1 MTRGFGRRMEME
13 VEMPLSEHEQRVLED
28 MERALSAED
37 PKLVST
43 LMGARSAKP
52 ARVRI
57 ALSITLVLIG
67 VGTLLAGLII
77 KMTFVGV
84 IGFALA
90 LAGTYL
96 AISHG
101 SVRSGTKLPKQNRS
115 KTRPSFLQR
124 LEERWDHREDQ

>member
-1 MTRGFGRRMEME
+1 
-13 VEMPLSEHEQRVLED
+13 MPLSEHEQRVLED

-43 LMGARSAKP
+43 LTGAGAVGATRSRLLLA
-52 ARVRI
+52 VFMVFVGI
-57 ALSITLVLIG
+57 
-67 VGTLLAGLII
+67 GTLLGGLIT

-90 LAGTYL
+90 LSGIYL
-96 AISHG
+96 AISRA
-101 SVRSGTKLPKQNRS
+101 SAPKLAKPSRSNGRS
-115 KTRPSFLQR
+115 TFIQR

>member
-1 MTRGFGRRMEME
+1 ME
-13 VEMPLSEHEQRVLED
+13 VEMPLSEHEQKVLED

-37 PKLVST
+37 PKLVSALT
-43 LMGARSAKP
+43 GARAAKP
-52 ARVRI
+52 ARARL
-57 ALSITLVLIG
+57 ALAVSMVILGI
-67 VGTLLAGLII
+67 GTLLGGLIV

-96 AISHG
+96 AISRGGPG
-101 SVRSGTKLPKQNRS
+101 SAPKMAKQS
-115 KTRPSFLQR
+115 RPKGRQSFIQR

>member
-1 MTRGFGRRMEME
+1 
-13 VEMPLSEHEQRVLED
+13 MPLSEHEQRVLED

-43 LMGARSAKP
+43 LAGAGSSKQTRP
-52 ARVRI
+52 RVLL
-57 ALSITLVLIG
+57 AVAMVVLGI
-67 VGTLLAGLII
+67 GTLLGGLIV

-96 AISHG
+96 AISRA
-101 SVRSGTKLPKQNRS
+101 SAPKLAKPNRTTKRST
-115 KTRPSFLQR
+115 FIQR
-124 LEERWDHREDQ
+124 LEERWDNREEQ